1 MRNLVVVGGSSH
13 PELTAAICSRLGIA
27 PGQAKLSKF
36 SNKETSVEMKESV
49 RGQDVYIIQSG
60 CSSVNDAV
68 FELLI
73 MINACKIASAKRI
86 TAVLPYFPYSRQ
98 ADVPFRPSSGAPL
111 ERLPPA
117 TPKTSAV
124 VEPSTD
130 DVSKLLRQKLSM
142 AASGGG
148 RNGSDYRQWV
158 AQPGTL
164 VANLL
169 TCSGADHIVTMEMHD
184 AQFQGFFDCPVD
196 NLLSRPLLIK
206 YIRHCI
212 PQYENAVIVSP
223 DAGGAKRA
231 TAIAE
236 TLQMDFA
243 LIHKERRL
251 TPTKR
256 ELMLV
261 GDVRGKVCILI
272 DDICDTSYTIT
283 RAARMLRENG
293 AVKIYALVCH
303 AILSG
308 NAVQNIENSELD
320 QVIVSNTIPQ
330 HLSRQQCSKIKMY
343 DVAPMFA
350 EAIRRIHFGESVS
363 MLLDAHQEYF

>member
-13 PELTAAICSRLGIA
+13 PELTAAICTRLGIA

-117 TPKTSAV
+117 TPKTSSSR

-148 RNGSDYRQWV
+148 NGSDYRQWV

-223 DAGGAKRA
+223 DAGGAKR
-231 TAIAE
+231 
-236 TLQMDFA
+236 
-243 LIHKERRL
+243 
-251 TPTKR
+251 
-256 ELMLV
+256 
-261 GDVRGKVCILI
+261 
-272 DDICDTSYTIT
+272 
-283 RAARMLRENG
+283 
-293 AVKIYALVCH
+293 
-303 AILSG
+303 
-308 NAVQNIENSELD
+308 
-320 QVIVSNTIPQ
+320 
-330 HLSRQQCSKIKMY
+330 
-343 DVAPMFA
+343 
-350 EAIRRIHFGESVS
+350 
-363 MLLDAHQEYF
+363 